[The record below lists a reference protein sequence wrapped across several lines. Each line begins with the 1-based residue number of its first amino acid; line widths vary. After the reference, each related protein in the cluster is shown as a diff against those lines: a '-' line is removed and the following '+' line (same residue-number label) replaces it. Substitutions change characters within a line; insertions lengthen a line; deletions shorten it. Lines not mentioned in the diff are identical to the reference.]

1 MPAPDPFKPMKY
13 NDPANGVESSIGPQ
27 TQTQYWMK
35 QALIDAR
42 KEAYFGQLADTFSM
56 PKNYGKE
63 IVRMHYI
70 PLLDDRNMN
79 DQGIDA
85 SGVTITSANYF
96 VQLPSATSQ
105 FSVEADA
112 TAAASAVNAIEAGVA
127 VKSGSAAPWT
137 VTYSK
142 LSLKAATQAQANAVL
157 AAVPGSSSRQG
168 SGNLYGSSKDVGTIS
183 GKMPTLTEVGGRV
196 NRVGFK
202 RVLLKGKLE
211 KYGFF
216 REYTQESLDFD
227 SDAELESH
235 VNREMLK
242 GANEITEALLQID
255 LLHSAGVV
263 RYPGAATADDEMD
276 QDNEV
281 TYDDLMRLNID
292 LNNNRA
298 PTGTKM
304 ITGTRLIDTK
314 TIPGCRPL
322 YVGSELI
329 PTLKAMKDGHGN
341 PAFISI
347 EKYAAGGNTFIGEI
361 GAIDQF
367 RIIVNPEMFHW
378 AGVGAVVDDQDPDAA
393 LYYDDGNRFTI
404 FPMLVVSSEAFT
416 TVGFQTDGKNVKFVI
431 YNKKPGEQTADRND
445 PYGEM
450 GFMSIKW
457 YYGFMLYRPEWIG
470 LIKTVAR
477 L

>member
-1 MPAPDPFKPMKY
+1 MAAPDPYKPAKY
-13 NDPANGVESSIGPQ
+13 NDPANGSESSIGPQ
-27 TQTQYWMK
+27 VNTSYWMK

-42 KEAYFGQLADTFSM
+42 KEAYFGQLADVMSM

-70 PLLDDRNMN
+70 PLLDDRNLN

-85 SGVTITSANYF
+85 SGVTILNSQYF
-96 VQLPSATSQ
+96 VQLASATIGY
-105 FSVEADA
+105 SVEANA
-112 TAAASAVNAIEAGVA
+112 TAAAAAVNAVAPGVA
-127 VKSGSAAPWT
+127 VKSGSANPWT
-137 VTYSK
+137 VTFSR
-142 LSLKAATQAQANAVL
+142 LSLPAATLVQANAIL
-157 AAVPGSSSRQG
+157 AAVAGSSSRQG
-168 SGNLYGSSKDVGTIS
+168 SGNLYGSSKDVGTIV

-211 KYGFF
+211 KYGFY

-227 SDAELESH
+227 SDDELESH
-235 VNREMLK
+235 VSREMLK

-255 LLHSAGVV
+255 LLNSAGVL
-263 RYPGAATADDEMD
+263 RYPGAATSDGQVGYA
-276 QDNEV
+276 NEV

-298 PTGTKM
+298 PSGTKM
-304 ITGTRLIDTK
+304 ITGTRNIDTK
-314 TIPGCRPL
+314 TIPGTRVL

-329 PTLKAMKDGHGN
+329 PTLRAMKDSFDN
-341 PAFISI
+341 AAFISI
-347 EKYAAGGNTFIGEI
+347 EKYAAGGQTFIGEI

-367 RIIVNPEMFHW
+367 RIVVNPEMFHW
-378 AGVGAVVDDQDPDAA
+378 AGAGAVVDPAHDEFHDVGGR
-393 LYYDDGNRFTI
+393 YTI

-416 TVGFQTDGKNVKFVI
+416 TVGFQTDGKSVKFKI
-431 YNKKPGEQTADRND
+431 YNKKPGEETADRND

-457 YYGFMLYRPEWIG
+457 YYGFLLFRPEWIG